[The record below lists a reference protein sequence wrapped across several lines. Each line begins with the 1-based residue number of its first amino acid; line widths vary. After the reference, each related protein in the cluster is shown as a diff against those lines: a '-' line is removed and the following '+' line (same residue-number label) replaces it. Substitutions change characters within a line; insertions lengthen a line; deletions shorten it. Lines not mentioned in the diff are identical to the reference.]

1 MLLSSFVEGFSN
13 HLVQPVRPGWV
24 FHEAATFAFCYG
36 PDHGSPCP
44 ARTFTSELALPM
56 SPPDSVGYHYA
67 GNSQFPR
74 LVFHQ
79 QDRQPYGLHLQKNT
93 FKPPLAAKRN
103 PRVSVTLAKFFVH
116 PRKSLI

>member
-93 FKPPLAAKRN
+93 SNSRFSALRFQKPP
-103 PRVSVTLAKFFVH
+103 
-116 PRKSLI
+116 